1 MKELLVYVPKNSSRI
16 SYIFNQI
23 CGRMMGF
30 EVQFTSKIETFI
42 SFKGPKISY
51 CKKKLGNEIFIQQYG
66 LLEEHG
72 INDVSIMVDYW
83 EEAECPCFFRVSND
97 SDLSFDIFS
106 ASFYLLS
113 RYEEYQPHVKNEY
126 GCFGYEESLAF
137 KKNFLTLPV
146 IEMWVECFKNLLQ
159 QKFELPEVE
168 KNYKAKVNISVE
180 QAYAFRHKGFV
191 RLLGGS
197 FQDLF
202 KFDFLN
208 IYQRLKTIF
217 RLAPDPYDVYDDL
230 VKFGQ
235 NSKIILDFYFQL
247 SDYTRYSKSIS
258 YNKRVYHKLI
268 KSMGDYV
275 KLGLRPGYEAIN
287 NFLIFKKEKKRW
299 QNIVNQN
306 LYATLIN
313 SDGLNFPL
321 VFEHMNKLEIT
332 DDYSMGYP
340 NQIGFRA
347 GTASAFQFYDLNLE
361 QSTPL
366 VIHPYLFNSDTLQ
379 SGSFNAIEAELL
391 RISAILKKLGLIN
404 RLTFTNA
411 DFSLY
416 EDHEKLYTLLKKLS

>member
-1 MKELLVYVPKNSSRI
+1 MELLVYVPKNSSRI
-16 SYIFNQI
+16 NYIFNHI
-23 CGRMMGF
+23 CGRMLGF

-42 SFKGPKISY
+42 SFKGVKLSY

-83 EEAECPCFFRVSND
+83 EDADCPCFFRVSND
-97 SDLSFDIFS
+97 SDLPFDIFS

-137 KKNFLTLPV
+137 QKNFLTIPV
-146 IEMWVECFKNLLQ
+146 IELWVDFFKKLLAE
-159 QKFELPEVE
+159 KFELPDYD
-168 KNYKAKVNISVE
+168 KAYKVHVNIAVE
-180 QAYAFRHKGFV
+180 QAYAFKHRGFV
-191 RLLGGS
+191 RLAGASLR
-197 FQDLF
+197 DLF
-202 KFDFLN
+202 KLDFLN
-208 IYQRLKTIF
+208 FYQRFKTLF

-230 VKFGQ
+230 IQFGQ
-235 NSKIILDFYFQL
+235 NSKITLDFYFQL

-275 KLGLRPGYEAIN
+275 KLGLRPSYEAIGN
-287 NFLIFKKEKKRW
+287 LDVFKIEKKRW

-306 LYATLIN
+306 LYSSLIN

-321 VFEHMNKLEIT
+321 VFEYMNKLEIT

-361 QSTPL
+361 QSTRL
-366 VIHPYLFNSDTLQ
+366 VIHPYVFNSETLHQ
-379 SGSFNAIEAELL
+379 ASYNAIEAELI
-391 RISAILKKLGLIN
+391 RISEKLKNLNLIN
-404 RLTFTNA
+404 RLSFTNA
-411 DFSLY
+411 DFSTQ
-416 EDHEKLYTLLKKLS
+416 EDQKKLFELLKKLS